1 MIEKEVNNKA
11 GGPLQG
17 IRVLDFSRLYPGPLG
32 TMLLADMGA
41 EVIKIEDPAQPDY
54 VRNFPPFIKT
64 ESAAYLAFNRSK
76 KSLALS
82 CREEEGKKIFYDLVK
97 TADVV
102 VEQFRPGVMAG
113 MGLGYGQACKKNPK
127 IIYVSLTGYGQQGPY
142 ADHAGH
148 DLNYIGYAGILGLTL
163 SDDLEPT
170 LPGPQMADVAGGAYM
185 LVIACLSALFARG
198 RSGKGQQV
206 DLSMLDGVLPLMTLQ
221 MAQYWAAPEALKDER
236 LPLSGGLA
244 SYGTYRCSDGKFV
257 ALAALEPKFWEKF
270 CDWVEKPLWKD
281 KIYAMGAECRQL
293 KKDVGSL
300 FQTRPRDE
308 WVQESARRDICLTP
322 VLGLDEIEKDPH
334 LQQREMFITQPHP
347 CCGNIKGIG
356 VPIKFKGT
364 PAVVQSPPP
373 ILGQDTAAVL
383 EDLGYSPDRIERL
396 HFDKVIFDDSCGNRN
411 SEKNTI

>member
-1 MIEKEVNNKA
+1 MTENEAGGNS

-41 EVIKIEDPAQPDY
+41 EVIKIEDPGQPDY

-82 CREEEGKKIFYDLVK
+82 CREEEGKKIFYDLVQ

-102 VEQFRPGVMAG
+102 VEQFRPGVMER
-113 MGLGYGQACKKNPK
+113 MGLGYEQARKKNPK

-163 SDDLEPT
+163 SDDLRPT

-198 RSGKGQQV
+198 RSGVGQRV

-221 MAQYWAAPEALKDER
+221 MAQYWAAPEALKNER

-244 SYGTYRCSDGKFV
+244 SYNTYRCSDGKFV
-257 ALAALEPKFWEKF
+257 ALAALEPKFWESF
-270 CDWVEKPLWKD
+270 CDWVEKPHWKD
-281 KIYAMGAECRQL
+281 KIYAMGEDCRQL
-293 KKDVGSL
+293 QKDVASL
-300 FQTRPRDE
+300 FQTRSRDE
-308 WVQESARRDICLTP
+308 WVMEAARRDICLTP
-322 VLGLDEIEKDPH
+322 VLALDELEKDPH
-334 LQQREMFITQPHP
+334 LRQREMFISLPHP
-347 CCGNIKGIG
+347 RCGNIKSIG

-364 PAVVQSPPP
+364 PATIQNPPP
-373 ILGQDTAAVL
+373 LLGQDTAAVL
-383 EDLGYSPDRIERL
+383 EELDYSPDRIEKL
-396 HFDKVIFDDSCGNRN
+396 HLDKVIFDLNY
-411 SEKNTI
+411 KAT